1 MFHDNRLF
9 FSFFFF
15 LRRTFRTGLRTSECN
30 LVPTGVCGVLGDA
43 TPVRNLLSRG
53 LGYDE
58 GGVRN
63 RETGGVGWLR
73 WNTGRVSSKETTW
86 RVEGGRKEGGRKCR
100 RGRGRTR
107 R

>member
-1 MFHDNRLF
+1 MFESSF
-9 FSFFFF
+9 FSLFSFS
-15 LRRTFRTGLRTSECN
+15 FRAGLRTSECN

-43 TPVRNLLSRG
+43 TPVRNFLSRG

-86 RVEGGRKEGGRKCR
+86 RVEGGRKERRKEVQEAEGG
-100 RGRGRTR
+100 
-107 R
+107 